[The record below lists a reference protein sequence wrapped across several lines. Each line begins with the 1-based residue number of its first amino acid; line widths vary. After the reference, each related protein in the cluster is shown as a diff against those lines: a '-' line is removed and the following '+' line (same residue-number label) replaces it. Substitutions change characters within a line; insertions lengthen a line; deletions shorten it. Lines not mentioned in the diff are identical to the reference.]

1 MRRKDKEITDRA
13 EIEQIIARAEVCR
26 LGLIDQQQPYIVPLN
41 FGYQDNC
48 LYFHSAPE
56 GKKIELLR
64 KNQRVC
70 FEIDIDT
77 KIVAGERS
85 CSWTTRYR
93 SVIGWGKAEI
103 RESVEEKRSGLQII
117 VNHYSTDPS
126 GAIPAQAI
134 SRVTVIKV
142 TIEEI
147 SGKKS
152 GYRSQ

>member
-13 EIEQIIARAEVCR
+13 EIEQIIARAQVCR

-56 GKKIELLR
+56 GKKIALLR

-77 KIVAGERS
+77 EIIAGERS

-93 SVIGWGKAEI
+93 SIIGWGKAEI
-103 RESVEEKRSGLQII
+103 LESVEEKNDGLQII
-117 VNHYSTDPS
+117 VNHYSTEPS
-126 GAIPAQAI
+126 GAIPAQAV
-134 SRVTVIKV
+134 SRVAVIKV

>member
-77 KIVAGERS
+77 EIVAGERS
-85 CSWTTRYR
+85 CSWTTCYR

-103 RESVEEKRSGLQII
+103 LESVEEKRAGLQII
-117 VNHYSTDPS
+117 VNHYSTEPS